1 MKRQIITLV
10 MAMMAVLTV
19 SAQKKLVVVV
29 DGVAQE
35 PIDVWRVDEIR
46 FIDGEIVKLNDKP
59 DTLDFGLSVRWADR
73 NMGAASPKDR
83 GRLIGW
89 GDTTLTNL
97 SKKKQYFP
105 IKDVTNES
113 SISGSQYDVAKVKWG
128 NKWHMPTDTE
138 MQELIDACNWSWV
151 EEDDSVG
158 VIGKWKTD
166 ETKTIF
172 FPVTGYREGEAD
184 PAEAAKGYYWT
195 GSIVKNQTLYAK
207 YLDFAKGSGSS
218 ATLTMTNLK
227 RYMGLAIRPV
237 TGPVKAP
244 TKIESANVVSSSI
257 KPDKASITVN
267 MSGDMDDYE
276 FIIVSYGTAESQLT
290 YSNTTDAHHQK
301 TTAKAKTITI
311 DLSGLSQKTTYYV
324 KVYVKT
330 TDGRLESGVVSFT
343 TAEAT
348 SFPAAEYVDL
358 GLRSGVK
365 WAKWNMGSKAA
376 LDVPKN
382 DYARYFFGDP
392 TGEVHSSGTPSFT
405 LSTYA
410 TGHYDIGGT
419 QYDIAT
425 VKWGSGWR
433 TPSKEHFDELKSLT
447 WKADTY
453 TEDGY
458 TYYAWKVTGKNGNYI
473 YFPIIGCKY
482 KNQITNDKETA
493 WYWTSENLSRDVA
506 RYLIVTK
513 AMTEMSGGSSDYQMP
528 IRPIYVGDTGT
539 TTPVDPI
546 DNPDPNPNPNP
557 NPDDNTPDGVEAIDL
572 GLSVKWANKNVGA
585 KYVSSAGN
593 YYAWGDTLTRDVYNA
608 ASYIYKDNSSETGVN
623 GMRYLGTSS
632 NHNASY
638 HIGGTEY
645 DVAHRQ
651 WGGSWRMP
659 TMMEFSEL
667 ISLCTWTLKVY
678 QDADGAYVEGYEIT
692 RSGYSGKLF
701 LPRVGQMRKQ
711 RQMYNPEDAYYWTDE
726 IYSSVPESFNTK
738 VYTLHVEGDTNT
750 PRSDDWESRY
760 YGLPIRPVQPK

>member
-1 MKRQIITLV
+1 
-10 MAMMAVLTV
+10 MMAVLTV
-19 SAQKKLVVVV
+19 SAQKKLVVIV

-46 FIDGEIVKLNDKP
+46 FIDGEIVTLNDKP

-128 NKWHMPTDTE
+128 NKWHMPTEAE

-158 VIGKWKTD
+158 VIGKLKTD

-267 MSGDMDDYE
+267 LSGDMDDYE

-290 YSNTTDAHHQK
+290 YSNTTDAHHKK
-301 TTAKAKTITI
+301 TTAKAKTVTI

-358 GLRSGVK
+358 GLPSGTK

-382 DYARYFFGDP
+382 DYARYYFGDP
-392 TGEVHSSGTPSFT
+392 TGEVHSSGTPSFAT
-405 LSTYA
+405 SIYA
-410 TGHYDIGGT
+410 SGHYDIGGT

-425 VKWGSGWR
+425 VKWGPGWR
-433 TPSKEHFDELKSLT
+433 TPSKAHFDELKSLT
-447 WKADTY
+447 WKIDTY
-453 TEDGY
+453 SEGGY
-458 TYYAWKVTGKNGNYI
+458 SYKAWKVTSDNGNYI
-473 YFPIIGCKY
+473 YLPVTGCKID
-482 KNQITNDKETA
+482 NNITNDKETP
-493 WYWTSENLSRDVA
+493 WYWTSESKLSGSA
-506 RYLIVTK
+506 YYLIANQSMK
-513 AMTEMSGGSSDYQMP
+513 QLSGPYSYQMP

-585 KYVSSAGN
+585 KYVSSLGG
-593 YYAWGDTLTRDVYNA
+593 YYAWGDLQTRDNYDGE
-608 ASYIYKDNSSETGVN
+608 SYIYVDNSSETGTN
-623 GMRYLGTSS
+623 GMKYLGTSS
-632 NHNASY
+632 NHYASY

-645 DVAHRQ
+645 DVAHTQ
-651 WGGSWRMP
+651 WGGTWRMP
-659 TMMEFSEL
+659 TMQEFSEL
-667 ISLCTWTLKVY
+667 ISLCTWTPKVY
-678 QDADGAYVEGYEIT
+678 TDADGVSVEGYEIT
-692 RSGYSGKLF
+692 RSGYTGKLF
-701 LPRVGQMRKQ
+701 LPCAGQMRGQEVYKSD
-711 RQMYNPEDAYYWTDE
+711 NAYYWTDQ
-726 IYSSVPESFNTK
+726 IYSSIPETFNLNAYSMYVK
-738 VYTLHVEGDTNT
+738 
-750 PRSDDWESRY
+750 SDNNNKKIDFEARQ

>member
-1 MKRQIITLV
+1 
-10 MAMMAVLTV
+10 MMAVLTV

-158 VIGKWKTD
+158 VIGKLKTD

-358 GLRSGVK
+358 DLRSGVK

-593 YYAWGDTLTRDVYNA
+593 YYAWGDTLTRSTYNA
-608 ASYIYKDNSSETGVN
+608 GSYVYKDDSSETGVN
-623 GMRYLGTSS
+623 GVKYLGTSS
-632 NHNASY
+632 DHQSSY
-638 HIGGTEY
+638 NIGGTEY
-645 DVAHRQ
+645 DIAHRQ
-651 WGGSWRMP
+651 WGGTWRMP
-659 TMMEFSEL
+659 TMLEFSEL
-667 ISLCTWTLKVY
+667 IRFCTWTPKVY
-678 QDADGAYVEGYEIT
+678 TDADGASVSGYEIT

-701 LPRVGQMRKQ
+701 LPCVGQMRNGISFK
-711 RQMYNPEDAYYWTDE
+711 NDAYYWTDE
-726 IYSSVPESFNTK
+726 IYSSVPEIFNMYAYSLFVDHSNNTAETVK
-738 VYTLHVEGDTNT
+738 VG
-750 PRSDDWESRY
+750 RQF
-760 YGLPIRPVQPK
+760 GLPIRPVQPK